1 MDQIPDALILLG
13 GVVLGLI
20 AGYLLTRLAATNLKS
35 HSTDLQERLDK
46 TSEELVRTKEKRA
59 SIEAA
64 AESEKKSF
72 LAQLQLLEDAK
83 TELSDAFTAIS
94 ARALSANTTSF
105 FDVANSKFSDLI
117 NPVSVALK
125 TVETHIRELESKR
138 ESAYGEVRHYL
149 DTMKTSQQELRQET
163 AGLVRALR
171 SPGARG
177 RWGEVQLKRVIE
189 LAGMINH
196 CDFFE
201 QKTLTTES
209 ATMRPDVIV
218 RLPSGRSVVVDA
230 KVPLE
235 AYLDACEAT
244 DESERTNKLKLHAR
258 QVRTHI
264 GNLKNKSYYQAIQPA
279 PEFVVLF
286 LPSEVFYSAALE
298 QDPSL
303 IEHGADEGVIIATP
317 TTLIALLKAVA
328 YGWNQEKL
336 TQNAQTV
343 SDLGRD
349 LHERLV
355 VVCEHI
361 ERLGKSIGQTVEA
374 YNKTV
379 GSMESRVLVSARKFK
394 ELGAAR
400 ENEVIP
406 DLTEVDREPRPLQ
419 GSILDETALQKFSI
433 LSTDAR
439 QDDRE
444 NKVIDTTKQSP

>member
-1 MDQIPDALILLG
+1 
-13 GVVLGLI
+13 
-20 AGYLLTRLAATNLKS
+20 
-35 HSTDLQERLDK
+35 
-46 TSEELVRTKEKRA
+46 
-59 SIEAA
+59 
-64 AESEKKSF
+64 
-72 LAQLQLLEDAK
+72 
-83 TELSDAFTAIS
+83 
-94 ARALSANTTSF
+94 
-105 FDVANSKFSDLI
+105 
-117 NPVSVALK
+117 
-125 TVETHIRELESKR
+125 
-138 ESAYGEVRHYL
+138 
-149 DTMKTSQQELRQET
+149 
-163 AGLVRALR
+163 
-171 SPGARG
+171 
-177 RWGEVQLKRVIE
+177 
-189 LAGMINH
+189 MINH

-258 QVRTHI
+258 QVRAHI

-444 NKVIDTTKQSP
+444 IK